1 MVTGSARG
9 TTFRRRGMAPAL
21 AIVMV
26 FVSACG
32 SAESGSQGEYS
43 DEHGSVSLAHVHGL
57 GVNPADSTLYVASHH
72 GLFRVTGDAAPEQ
85 VAGRTQDF
93 MGFTVVGPDHF
104 LGSGHP
110 GPGDADQPSHLGLIE
125 SRDAGLTWT
134 PVSLSGEADFH
145 AMEAEHDRVYG
156 YDSVSGQI
164 MVSTDRKTWDRRAR
178 LGLADIAVSPGRA
191 WRAAAM
197 AGAPSG
203 PSRMLRPSW
212 SSTGPAPTGSWVW
225 ARTGASR
232 SATTAVRHGVSA
244 AAFPVRHRRS
254 PVTVSPMCTSRPRK
268 VSTDPSTAAGRSPC
282 STSSDR
288 RAPPQVRRSV
298 VR

>member
-178 LGLADIAVSPGRA
+178 LGLADIAVSPVKADTLLATTREGLARSGDGGRA
-191 WRAAAM
+191 FGPVPNAPAFVVLDWPSADRLLGVGPDGRVQVSDDGGTTWSQRGRVP
-197 AGAPSG
+197 GAPQAITSHG
-203 PSRMLRPSW
+203 ESD
-212 SSTGPAPTGSWVW
+212 VYV
-225 ARTGASR
+225 
-232 SATTAVRHGVSA
+232 ATEEGIH
-244 AAFPVRHRRS
+244 
-254 PVTVSPMCTSRPRK
+254 
-268 VSTDPSTAAGRSPC
+268 
-282 STSSDR
+282 
-288 RAPPQVRRSV
+288 RSV
-298 VR
+298 DGGRTFTVLHEL